1 MSSRHHK
8 KFQKSVQDP
17 TPRYQHRSIT
27 VHLTPVVNHITN
39 RKRQPRF
46 NYQRAKWENFTSDLE
61 EGAEDPLAILVGITV
76 STVGTVAVEVS
87 YDQVHSVVGLKVL
100 GPLEDPTPEGYE
112 SFQRLVW
119 DIANKNIPRGCRK
132 QYNPGLTDTSK
143 EIYDRYIEACDT
155 DPFA

>member
-1 MSSRHHK
+1 MPSRHHK

-17 TPRYQHRSIT
+17 TPKYQHRSIT

-46 NYQRAKWENFTSDLE
+46 NYRRAKWENFTSDVE
-61 EGAEDPLAILVGITV
+61 EGAEDV
-76 STVGTVAVEVS
+76 
-87 YDQVHSVVGLKVL
+87 
-100 GPLEDPTPEGYE
+100 DPTPEGYE

-119 DIANKNIPRGCRK
+119 DIAKKKIPRGCRK

-155 DPFA
+155 DSFAEETIKLGEMGKKLSVGWT